1 MAKKKA
7 LVGKG
12 IRALLSNIDEEA
24 KENPKEVVNQLSNST
39 AELPLSQIEVNPY
52 QPRVEF
58 DQDALE
64 ELSSSIKVH
73 GLIQPITVRR
83 LAEGKYQLIS
93 GERRMRASKLA
104 GLTQVPAYIRLANDQ
119 EMLEMALVENI
130 QREQLNS
137 IEIAI
142 TYQRLIDECKLT
154 HASMSERVGK
164 NRSTVT
170 NYLRLLKLPPEIQ
183 LGIKENN
190 ISMGHARALVGVED
204 IALQLTIFSEVLEKG
219 LSVRKTEDLIR
230 SYTSPQASA
239 KKAAKPALPL
249 AYQSVQENLRK
260 YLGAKVQL
268 KVNKAGKGQIL
279 INFGDNEDLNRL
291 LDLIDQQ

>member
-24 KENPKEVVNQLSNST
+24 KENPKEVVTQLSNST

-58 DQDALE
+58 DADALE
-64 ELSSSIKVH
+64 ELSTSIQVH

-142 TYQRLIDECKLT
+142 TYQRLIDECNLT
-154 HASMSERVGK
+154 HANMSDRVGK

-183 LGIKENN
+183 MGIKENK
-190 ISMGHARALVGVED
+190 ISMGHARALVGVDD
-204 IALQLTIFSEVLEKG
+204 IALQLTIFTEVVEKG

-230 SYTSPQASA
+230 QYIAPQATA
-239 KKAAKPALPL
+239 KKAAKPALPM

-268 KVNKAGKGQIL
+268 KVNNAGKGQIL
-279 INFGDNEDLNRL
+279 INFGDNDDLNRL
-291 LDLIDQQ
+291 LDLIDQD